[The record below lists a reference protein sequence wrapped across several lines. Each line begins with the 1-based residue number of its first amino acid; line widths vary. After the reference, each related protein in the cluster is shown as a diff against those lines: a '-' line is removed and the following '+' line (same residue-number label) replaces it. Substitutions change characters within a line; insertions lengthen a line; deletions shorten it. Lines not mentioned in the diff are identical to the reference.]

1 MTGPRHAPIPEHI
14 VPADGGHREVAANPD
29 ELEVAPGF
37 QHETLQGWIP
47 ALASEKEIREALE
60 KAFDYRGDVTITG
73 KDGAKLEGYIFD
85 RVGGTTLEDSYVR
98 LLPKDSNNRL
108 KIAYSEIAALAF
120 SGRDAA
126 AGKSWEAW
134 VGKYWA
140 KKTSGEGDLNI
151 QPESLEE

>member
-1 MTGPRHAPIPEHI
+1 MTGPRHAPIPEHTTN
-14 VPADGGHREVAANPD
+14 PAHTAHEHGANPD

-47 ALASEKEIREALE
+47 ELASEKEIREALE
-60 KAFDYRGDVTITG
+60 KAFDYRGDVTITK

-85 RVGGTTLEDSYVR
+85 RVSGATLESCYVR

-108 KIAYSEIAALAF
+108 RIAYSEIAALSF

-134 VGKYWA
+134 VSKYWA
-140 KKTSGEGDLNI
+140 KKSAGEGDLNI